1 MVLFLSHLGVIK
13 GTPWILQLVFNKI
26 LTFPL
31 DQCWAIIIIIIII
44 IIIAYSAQ
52 INIRI

>member
-1 MVLFLSHLGVIK
+1 MAVIAK
-13 GTPWILQLVFNKI
+13 TEEPGLLIST
-26 LTFPL
+26 T
-31 DQCWAIIIIIIII
+31 IIIIII